1 MSGWATTILA
11 AGSSR
16 RNDRDLSLGTEMT
29 REGAASLSIASAL
42 AGEAARPAART
53 VSEAQSAVARLR
65 DMVMDSAVTRR
76 AGAAKTDLP
85 SRRVGPQPKR
95 AQAHW
100 RARRTDR
107 RQ

>member
-76 AGAAKTDLP
+76 AGPATPDRP
-85 SRRVGPQPKR
+85 SCRVEPQPRR
-95 AQAHW
+95 AQAH
-100 RARRTDR
+100 RRGAPAAP
-107 RQ
+107 